1 MHTKERSSAHASRCN
16 RSAGFTLAELMV
28 VVAIMAILAAL
39 LIPALSKGNERGKA
53 AYCLNNFRQLSLALH
68 IFASDHED
76 ALPGNM
82 GKDGIQQT
90 VARGEFA
97 NWVNNVMTWELDSD
111 NTNAWLQGAN
121 GLGRDAGNSAKIF
134 KCPSDRA
141 LSDVQKK
148 AGWRE
153 RVRSVSMNAMVGNA
167 GEFMA
172 GGVNTNN
179 PHYVQFMRLGDVPD
193 PSRIFTFIE
202 EHPDSINDGYFLNR
216 FHSYQW
222 NDLPASF
229 HNRGAN
235 LAYADGHAEWHR
247 WKSPRTTPPSSPDSA
262 KLPMMIPAGQRTDF
276 YWLMSQTS
284 VYASPDDDD
293 Y

>member
-1 MHTKERSSAHASRCN
+1 VQGFRRPGGDA
-16 RSAGFTLAELMV
+16 FTLVEMMMV
-28 VVAIMAILAAL
+28 IAVMAILAAL
-39 LIPALSKGNERGKA
+39 LIPALNNGRERGKA
-53 AYCLNNFRQLSLALH
+53 VYCLNNFRQLGLALH
-68 IFASDHED
+68 GYATDHED
-76 ALPGNM
+76 VLPGNM
-82 GKDGIQQT
+82 GKEGIQQT

-97 NWVNNVMTWELDSD
+97 NWANNVMSWELDSD
-111 NTNAWLQGAN
+111 NTNSVLQAN
-121 GLGRDAGNSAKIF
+121 TGLGREAGNSWKIF

-141 LSDVQKK
+141 LSDVQKS

-167 GEFMA
+167 GEFMSS
-172 GGVNTNN
+172 GVNTNN
-179 PHYVQFMRLGDVPD
+179 PNYVQFTRLGDVPD

-216 FHSYQW
+216 FNSFQW
-222 NDLPASF
+222 IDLPASY

-247 WKSPRTTPPSSPDSA
+247 WKSRLTAPAASPDAA
-262 KLPMMIPAGQRTDF
+262 KLPMYIPSGQRADF

-284 VYASPDDDD
+284 VYATPPPEHS